1 MAHTRG
7 SVMLDVALIAHD
19 QSPMAIYPAAASLD
33 LPSMAVV
40 GASADRSFMP
50 GTPLTAHERRGRG
63 RDAPPAQMLV
73 EGSATVRLV
82 RDQLPG
88 PCAWATS
95 PLRRLH
101 GRRYWLGQQAFMRF
115 RAIYMRPHGQ
125 AIAVHN
131 PQNFRAFAHLGFAN
145 AKVPPFA
152 GAKCPSRNVCAHSIS
167 LWASNRLNNIRQIRS
182 HVPCLTP
189 ADRILK

>member
-1 MAHTRG
+1 
-7 SVMLDVALIAHD
+7 MLDVALMAHD
-19 QSPMAIYPAAASLD
+19 QSPVAIHPAAASLD
-33 LPSMAVV
+33 LPFMVVV
-40 GASADRSFMP
+40 GTSAGQSFMP
-50 GTPLTAHERRGRG
+50 GTMPLTARERRHRG

-73 EGSATVRLV
+73 EGSVTVRLV

-115 RAIYMRPHGQ
+115 RAIYRQSHGQ

-167 LWASNRLNNIRQIRS
+167 PWASNRLNNTRQIRS
-182 HVPCLTP
+182 HGPCLTP